1 MDIIGF
7 LGKGKGALMLL
18 GACAALLAVLFL
30 LLRTT
35 KFAPRRGR
43 ILIVAALLE
52 LCGVFFL
59 LTFGLEDIE
68 AVGSSAKTAPRLWAS
83 LLAFFSLDWLRRVL
97 SGDVKPDPE
106 SGDLSRVFRA
116 VAVVALAIWGMEY
129 VGFYIATGG
138 MILLLLLLLGE
149 RRPLLLLSLP
159 GGWALFSYYVF
170 ARVLLMDLPTGALF
184 G

>member
-1 MDIIGF
+1 MVSAPMYLRISSRKKLGIIS
-7 LGKGKGALMLL
+7 
-18 GACAALLAVLFL
+18 
-30 LLRTT
+30 
-35 KFAPRRGR
+35 
-43 ILIVAALLE
+43 
-52 LCGVFFL
+52 
-59 LTFGLEDIE
+59 
-68 AVGSSAKTAPRLWAS
+68 SSAKTAPRLWAS

>member
-68 AVGSSAKTAPRLWAS
+68 AVGSSAKTAPRLWAG
-83 LLAFFSLDWLRRVL
+83 LLAFFALDQLRRVVRE
-97 SGDVKPDPE
+97 DVPPDPA

-116 VAVVALAIWGMEY
+116 VGIVFLAIWGMEY
-129 VGFYIATGG
+129 IGFYLATAG
-138 MILLLLLLLGE
+138 MIALLLLLLGE
-149 RRPLLLLSLP
+149 RRIGFILSL
-159 GGWALFSYYVF
+159 GTSGRMDILTAFS
-170 ARVLLMDLPTGALF
+170 MSM
-184 G
+184 